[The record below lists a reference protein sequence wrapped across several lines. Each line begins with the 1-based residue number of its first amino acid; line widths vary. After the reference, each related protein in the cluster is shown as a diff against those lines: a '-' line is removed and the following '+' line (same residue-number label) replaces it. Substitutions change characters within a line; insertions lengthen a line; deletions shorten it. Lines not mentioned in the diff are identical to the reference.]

1 MAIKDWYKLTFQIES
16 DLEEII
22 IWQLN
27 ELGIFSFSF
36 EYLIK
41 TENKKEVNI
50 WLPIDDWGKT
60 SRSGF
65 EKIISKL
72 LNINDPK
79 NQFFDWSIIKEEDW
93 LTSWKKYWAP
103 ALVGNHLLIL
113 PCWINLNEKFKDKQ
127 IIKIDP
133 GAAFGTG
140 SHPSTYLCLEKME
153 NILFTDKKVLDIG
166 SGSGILS
173 VAARLLGAKEV
184 CAVDN
189 DYLAINSTN
198 SNFQLNFGN
207 LKNLNTYL
215 GSFNE
220 VILKNQLKQFDF
232 VLCNILA
239 EVIKEMIP
247 NIYKCLRNNGE
258 VIFSGILNSQKDEI
272 IQTLIK
278 NDLNLLDVSTRKDW
292 ACITAKKPAIQPKYK
307 FFLWILFNTFYCV
320 IFYFKISHIVL
331 IDVKNVFDRY

>member
-1 MAIKDWYKLTFQIES
+1 MAIKDWYKLTFLIES
-16 DLEEII
+16 DLEDII
-22 IWQLN
+22 IWKLN
-27 ELGIFSFSF
+27 ELGISSFSF
-36 EYLIK
+36 EYLNK
-41 TENKKEVNI
+41 TENNKEVNI
-50 WLPIDDWGKT
+50 WLPINEWDNN
-60 SRSGF
+60 SRSDF
-65 EKIISKL
+65 EKIICKL
-72 LNINDPK
+72 LNICDSK
-79 NQFFDWSIIKEEDW
+79 NQFFDWNIIKEEDW

-103 ALVGNHLLIL
+103 ELVGNHFLIL
-113 PCWINLNEKFKDKQ
+113 PCWINLNEKFKDKK

-153 NILFTDKKVLDIG
+153 NILFSNKKVCDIG

-173 VAARLLGAKEV
+173 IAARLLGAKKV
-184 CAVDN
+184 YAVDN
-189 DYLAINSTN
+189 DYLAINSTK

-220 VILKNQLKQFDF
+220 VILKNQLEQFDF

-272 IQTLIK
+272 IKILIMNNLK
-278 NDLNLLDVSTRKDW
+278 LLDVSTRKDW
-292 ACITAKKPAIQPKYK
+292 ACISAQKVSDQA
-307 FFLWILFNTFYCV
+307 
-320 IFYFKISHIVL
+320 
-331 IDVKNVFDRY
+331 

>member
-1 MAIKDWYKLTFQIES
+1 MAIKDWYKLTFLIES
-16 DLEEII
+16 DSEEMI
-22 IWQLN
+22 IWKLN

-41 TENKKEVNI
+41 NENKKEVNI
-50 WLPIDDWGKT
+50 WLSVDDWGES
-60 SRSGF
+60 SRCDF
-65 EKIISKL
+65 ENIISKL
-72 LNINDPK
+72 LDINAPK

-103 ALVGNHLLIL
+103 ELVGNHLLIL
-113 PCWINLNEKFKDKQ
+113 PCWMNLNEKFKDKK

-153 NILFTDKKVLDIG
+153 NIFFSDKKILDIG

-184 CAVDN
+184 YAVDN
-189 DYLAINSTN
+189 DYLAINSTK
-198 SNFQLNFGN
+198 SNFQLNFGDLN
-207 LKNLNTYL
+207 NLNTYL

-272 IQTLIK
+272 IKTLIQ
-278 NDLNLLDVSTRKDW
+278 NDLKLLDVTTRKDW
-292 ACITAKKPAIQPKYK
+292 TCISAQKASNPT
-307 FFLWILFNTFYCV
+307 
-320 IFYFKISHIVL
+320 
-331 IDVKNVFDRY
+331 

>member
-16 DLEEII
+16 DSEDII
-22 IWQLN
+22 IWKLN

-36 EYLIK
+36 EYLKK

-50 WLPIDDWGKT
+50 WLPIDAWDNN
-60 SRSGF
+60 SRSDF
-65 EKIISKL
+65 EKIISRL
-72 LNINDPK
+72 LEINGSK
-79 NQFFDWSIIKEEDW
+79 NQFFNWSIIKEEDW

-103 ALVGNHLLIL
+103 ELVGNHFLIL
-113 PCWINLNEKFKDKQ
+113 PCWINLNEKFNDKQ

-153 NILFTDKKVLDIG
+153 KILFSNKKVLDIG

-173 VAARLLGAKEV
+173 IAAILGGAKEV

-207 LKNLNTYL
+207 LNNLKTYL
-215 GSFNE
+215 GSFND
-220 VILKNQLKQFDF
+220 VFLKYQLKKFDV

-239 EVIKEMIP
+239 EVIKDMIP
-247 NIYKCLRNNGE
+247 FIYKCLRNNGE

-272 IQTLIK
+272 IRILMQNNLK
-278 NDLNLLDVSTRKDW
+278 LLDVSSKKDW
-292 ACITAKKPAIQPKYK
+292 VCMSAQKASKVP
-307 FFLWILFNTFYCV
+307 
-320 IFYFKISHIVL
+320 
-331 IDVKNVFDRY
+331 

>member
-1 MAIKDWYKLTFQIES
+1 MTIKDWYKLTFLIES
-16 DLEEII
+16 DSEEII
-22 IWQLN
+22 IWKLN

-41 TENKKEVNI
+41 KENKKEVNI
-50 WLPIDDWGKT
+50 WLPIDDWGQS
-60 SRSGF
+60 SRNDL

-72 LNINDPK
+72 LNIKPSK
-79 NQFFDWSIIKEEDW
+79 NQFFNWSLIKEEDW
-93 LTSWKKYWAP
+93 LTSWKKYWSP
-103 ALVGNHLLIL
+103 EIVGNHFLIL
-113 PCWINLNEKFKDKQ
+113 PCWMNLNEKFKDKK

-153 NILFTDKKVLDIG
+153 NIFFSDKKILDIG

-184 CAVDN
+184 YAVDN
-189 DYLAINSTN
+189 DYLAINSTK
-198 SNFQLNFGN
+198 SNFQLNFGDLN
-207 LKNLNTYL
+207 NLNTYL

-220 VILKNQLKQFDF
+220 VILKNQLTQFDF

-239 EVIKEMIP
+239 EVIKGMIP

-272 IQTLIK
+272 IKILIK
-278 NDLNLLDVSTRKDW
+278 NDLKLLDVTTRKDW
-292 ACITAKKPAIQPKYK
+292 ACISAQKASNPT
-307 FFLWILFNTFYCV
+307 
-320 IFYFKISHIVL
+320 
-331 IDVKNVFDRY
+331 

>member
-1 MAIKDWYKLTFQIES
+1 MAIKDWYRLSFLIENDS
-16 DLEEII
+16 EEII

-36 EYLIK
+36 EYKIK
-41 TENKKEVNI
+41 NEKKLEVQI
-50 WLPIDDWGKT
+50 WLPIDDWGES
-60 SRSGF
+60 SRSSF
-65 EKIISKL
+65 EKIISKI
-72 LNINDPK
+72 LNINDPP

-93 LTSWKKYWAP
+93 LKSWKKYWAP
-103 ALVGNHLLIL
+103 ELVGNNFLIL
-113 PCWINLNEKFKDKQ
+113 PCWINLDEQFKNKK

-140 SHPSTYLCLEKME
+140 SHPSTYLCLKKME
-153 NILFTDKKVLDIG
+153 NSLFSDKKVLDIG

-189 DYLAINSTN
+189 DYLAINSTK

-207 LKNLNTYL
+207 LNKLNTYL

-220 VILKNQLKQFDF
+220 VILKNQLEQFDF

-239 EVIKEMIP
+239 EVIKGMIP

-272 IQTLIK
+272 IKILIQ
-278 NDLNLLDVSTRKDW
+278 NDLKLLDVSTRKDW
-292 ACITAKKPAIQPKYK
+292 ACISAQKASNPT
-307 FFLWILFNTFYCV
+307 
-320 IFYFKISHIVL
+320 
-331 IDVKNVFDRY
+331 

>member
-1 MAIKDWYKLTFQIES
+1 METKDWYKLTFLIES
-16 DLEEII
+16 DLEDII
-22 IWQLN
+22 IWKLN

-36 EYLIK
+36 EYLIRN
-41 TENKKEVNI
+41 ENKKEVNI
-50 WLPIDDWGKT
+50 WLPFGDWGES
-60 SRSGF
+60 SRCDF

-72 LNINDPK
+72 LNMDDSK
-79 NQFFDWSIIKEEDW
+79 NQFFKWTIIKEEDW

-103 ALVGNHLLIL
+103 ELVGNHLLIL
-113 PCWINLNEKFKDKQ
+113 PCWINVNEKFKDKQ

-153 NILFTDKKVLDIG
+153 NILFSNKKVLDIG

-173 VAARLLGAKEV
+173 IAARLLGAKEI

-189 DYLAINSTN
+189 DYLAINSTK
-198 SNFQLNFGN
+198 SNFKLNFGN

-220 VILKNQLKQFDF
+220 VILKNQIQQFDF

-239 EVIKEMIP
+239 EVIIEMIP
-247 NIYKCLRNNGE
+247 NIRECLRKNGE

-272 IQTLIK
+272 IKILIQ
-278 NDLNLLDVSTRKDW
+278 NDLKLLDISTRKDW
-292 ACITAKKPAIQPKYK
+292 ACISAQK
-307 FFLWILFNTFYCV
+307 L
-320 IFYFKISHIVL
+320 S
-331 IDVKNVFDRY
+331 D

>member
-1 MAIKDWYKLTFQIES
+1 MAIKDWYKLTFLIES

-22 IWQLN
+22 FWNLN

-41 TENKKEVNI
+41 SENKKEVNI
-50 WLPIDDWGKT
+50 WLPVDDWGES
-60 SRSGF
+60 SRYDF

-72 LNINDPK
+72 LNINASK

-103 ALVGNHLLIL
+103 ELVGNHFLIL
-113 PCWINLNEKFKDKQ
+113 PCWINLDEKFKDKK

-153 NILFTDKKVLDIG
+153 NIFFSDKKILDIG

-189 DYLAINSTN
+189 DYLAINSTK

-207 LKNLNTYL
+207 LNKLNTYL

-220 VILKNQLKQFDF
+220 VIFKNQLEQFDF

-239 EVIKEMIP
+239 EVIKGMIP

-272 IQTLIK
+272 IKILIQNNLK
-278 NDLNLLDVSTRKDW
+278 LLDVSIRKDW
-292 ACITAKKPAIQPKYK
+292 ACISAQKTT
-307 FFLWILFNTFYCV
+307 N
-320 IFYFKISHIVL
+320 
-331 IDVKNVFDRY
+331 

>member
-1 MAIKDWYKLTFQIES
+1 MAIKDWYKLTFLIES
-16 DLEEII
+16 DSEEII
-22 IWQLN
+22 IWKLN

-41 TENKKEVNI
+41 NENKKEVNI
-50 WLPIDDWGKT
+50 WLPVDDWGGSSKCD
-60 SRSGF
+60 F

-72 LNINDPK
+72 LNVNSPK

-103 ALVGNHLLIL
+103 ELVGNHFLIL
-113 PCWINLNEKFKDKQ
+113 PCWMNLNEKFKDKK

-153 NILFTDKKVLDIG
+153 NIFFPDKKILDIG

-173 VAARLLGAKEV
+173 VAARLLGAKEIY
-184 CAVDN
+184 AVDN
-189 DYLAINSTN
+189 DYLAINSTK
-198 SNFQLNFGN
+198 SNFQLNFGD

-220 VILKNQLKQFDF
+220 VILKNQLIQFDF

-247 NIYKCLRNNGE
+247 NIYECLKNNGE

-272 IQTLIK
+272 IKLLRQNNLK
-278 NDLNLLDVSTRKDW
+278 LLDISTRKDW
-292 ACITAKKPAIQPKYK
+292 ACISAQKSSNPI
-307 FFLWILFNTFYCV
+307 
-320 IFYFKISHIVL
+320 
-331 IDVKNVFDRY
+331 

>member
-1 MAIKDWYKLTFQIES
+1 METKDWYKLTFLIES
-16 DLEEII
+16 NSEEII
-22 IWQLN
+22 IWKLN
-27 ELGIFSFSF
+27 KLGIFSFSF

-41 TENKKEVNI
+41 NENKKEVNI
-50 WLPIDDWGKT
+50 WLPIDDWSES

-72 LNINDPK
+72 LNINATD
-79 NQFFDWSIIKEEDW
+79 NQIFEWSIIKEEDW

-103 ALVGNHLLIL
+103 ELVGNHFLIL
-113 PCWINLNEKFKDKQ
+113 PCWMNLNEKFKDKK

-153 NILFTDKKVLDIG
+153 YSFFSDKKILDIG

-184 CAVDN
+184 YAVDN
-189 DYLAINSTN
+189 DYLAINSTK
-198 SNFQLNFGN
+198 SNFQLNFGDLN
-207 LKNLNTYL
+207 NLNTYL

-220 VILKNQLKQFDF
+220 VILKNQLTQFDF

-239 EVIKEMIP
+239 EVIKGMIS

-258 VIFSGILNSQKDEI
+258 VIFSGILTSQKDEI
-272 IQTLIK
+272 IKILIK
-278 NDLNLLDVSTRKDW
+278 NDLKLLDVTTKKDW
-292 ACITAKKPAIQPKYK
+292 ACISAQKASNPT
-307 FFLWILFNTFYCV
+307 
-320 IFYFKISHIVL
+320 
-331 IDVKNVFDRY
+331 

>member
-1 MAIKDWYKLTFQIES
+1 MAIKDWYKLTFLIES
-16 DLEEII
+16 DSEEII
-22 IWQLN
+22 IWKLN

-41 TENKKEVNI
+41 NENKKEVNI
-50 WLPIDDWGKT
+50 WLPVDDWGES
-60 SRSGF
+60 SRCDF

-72 LNINDPK
+72 LNINAPK

-103 ALVGNHLLIL
+103 ELVGNHFLIL
-113 PCWINLNEKFKDKQ
+113 PCWINLNDKFKDKQ

-153 NILFTDKKVLDIG
+153 NIFLSDKKILDIG

-184 CAVDN
+184 YAVDN
-189 DYLAINSTN
+189 DYLAINSTK
-198 SNFQLNFGN
+198 SNFQLNFGDLN
-207 LKNLNTYL
+207 NLNTYL

-220 VILKNQLKQFDF
+220 VILKNQLEQFDF

-272 IQTLIK
+272 IKTLIQ
-278 NDLNLLDVSTRKDW
+278 NDLKLLDVSTRKDW
-292 ACITAKKPAIQPKYK
+292 ACISAQKTSNPTY
-307 FFLWILFNTFYCV
+307 V
-320 IFYFKISHIVL
+320 
-331 IDVKNVFDRY
+331 

>member
-1 MAIKDWYKLTFQIES
+1 MAIKDWYKLTFLIES
-16 DLEEII
+16 DSEEII
-22 IWQLN
+22 IWKLN

-41 TENKKEVNI
+41 NENKKEVNI
-50 WLPIDDWGKT
+50 WLPVYDWGES
-60 SRSGF
+60 SRCDF

-72 LNINDPK
+72 LNIYAPK

-103 ALVGNHLLIL
+103 ELVGNHFLIL

-153 NILFTDKKVLDIG
+153 NIFFSDKKILDIG

-173 VAARLLGAKEV
+173 VAARLLGANEIY
-184 CAVDN
+184 AVDN
-189 DYLAINSTN
+189 DYLAINSTK
-198 SNFQLNFGN
+198 SNFQLNFGDLN
-207 LKNLNTYL
+207 NLNTYL

-220 VILKNQLKQFDF
+220 LILKNQLTQLDY
-232 VLCNILA
+232 VLCNILD
-239 EVIKEMIP
+239 EVIKGMIP
-247 NIYKCLRNNGE
+247 NIYKSLRNNGE

-272 IQTLIK
+272 IKILIQ
-278 NDLNLLDVSTRKDW
+278 NDLKLLDVSTRKDW
-292 ACITAKKPAIQPKYK
+292 ACISAQKTSDP
-307 FFLWILFNTFYCV
+307 T
-320 IFYFKISHIVL
+320 
-331 IDVKNVFDRY
+331 

>member
-1 MAIKDWYKLTFQIES
+1 METKDWYKLTFLIES
-16 DLEEII
+16 DSEEII
-22 IWQLN
+22 IWKLN

-41 TENKKEVNI
+41 NENKKEVNI
-50 WLPIDDWGKT
+50 WLPIDDWDES
-60 SRSGF
+60 SRSSF
-65 EKIISKL
+65 EKIIIKL
-72 LNINDPK
+72 LNINPPK
-79 NQFFDWSIIKEEDW
+79 NKFFEWSIIKEEDW

-103 ALVGNHLLIL
+103 ELVGNHFLIL
-113 PCWINLNEKFKDKQ
+113 PCWINLNKKFKDKQ

-153 NILFTDKKVLDIG
+153 NILFSDKKVLDIG

-189 DYLAINSTN
+189 DYLAINSTK
-198 SNFQLNFGN
+198 SNFQLNFGDLN
-207 LKNLNTYL
+207 NLNTYL

-220 VILKNQLKQFDF
+220 VILKNQLEQFDF

-239 EVIKEMIP
+239 EVIKGMIP

-272 IQTLIK
+272 IKILIQH
-278 NDLNLLDVSTRKDW
+278 DLKLLDVSTRKDW
-292 ACITAKKPAIQPKYK
+292 ACISAQKASNPT
-307 FFLWILFNTFYCV
+307 
-320 IFYFKISHIVL
+320 
-331 IDVKNVFDRY
+331 

>member
-22 IWQLN
+22 IWKLN

-41 TENKKEVNI
+41 NENKKEVNI
-50 WLPIDDWGKT
+50 WLPVDDWGES
-60 SRSGF
+60 SRCIF

-72 LNINDPK
+72 LNINAPK
-79 NQFFDWSIIKEEDW
+79 NQLFEWSIIKEENW

-103 ALVGNHLLIL
+103 ELVGNHFLIL
-113 PCWINLNEKFKDKQ
+113 PCWINLNEKFKDKK

-153 NILFTDKKVLDIG
+153 NILLSDKKILDIG

-184 CAVDN
+184 CALDN

-198 SNFQLNFGN
+198 SNFLLNFGH
-207 LKNLNTYL
+207 LKNFNTYL

-220 VILKNQLKQFDF
+220 VILKNQLKQFDV

-247 NIYKCLRNNGE
+247 NIYSCLRNNGE

-272 IQTLIK
+272 IKILIE
-278 NDLNLLDVSTRKDW
+278 NDLKLLDVSTRKDW
-292 ACITAKKPAIQPKYK
+292 VCISAQKASDPT
-307 FFLWILFNTFYCV
+307 
-320 IFYFKISHIVL
+320 
-331 IDVKNVFDRY
+331 

>member
-1 MAIKDWYKLTFQIES
+1 METKDWYKLTFLIDS
-16 DLEEII
+16 DSEEII
-22 IWQLN
+22 IWKLN

-41 TENKKEVNI
+41 NENKKEVNI
-50 WLPIDDWGKT
+50 WLPVDDWGES
-60 SRSGF
+60 SRCDF

-72 LNINDPK
+72 LNINVPK

-103 ALVGNHLLIL
+103 ELVGNHFLIL
-113 PCWINLNEKFKDKQ
+113 PCWINLNEKFKDKK

-153 NILFTDKKVLDIG
+153 NIFFSDKKILDIG

-184 CAVDN
+184 YAVDN
-189 DYLAINSTN
+189 DYLAINSTK
-198 SNFQLNFGN
+198 SNFQLNFGDLN
-207 LKNLNTYL
+207 NLNTYL

-220 VILKNQLKQFDF
+220 VILKNQLTQFDF

-239 EVIKEMIP
+239 EVIKGMIP

-272 IQTLIK
+272 IKILIK
-278 NDLNLLDVSTRKDW
+278 NDLKLLDVTTRKDW
-292 ACITAKKPAIQPKYK
+292 ACISAQKASNPT
-307 FFLWILFNTFYCV
+307 
-320 IFYFKISHIVL
+320 
-331 IDVKNVFDRY
+331 

>member
-1 MAIKDWYKLTFQIES
+1 MGIRDWYKLTFQIES

-22 IWQLN
+22 IWKLN

-41 TENKKEVNI
+41 NKEKKIVNI
-50 WLPIDDWGKT
+50 WLPIDKWDDN
-60 SRSGF
+60 SRSDF
-65 EKIISKL
+65 ENIICKL
-72 LNINDPK
+72 LNINDSK
-79 NQFFDWSIIKEEDW
+79 YQFFGWSTIKEEDW

-103 ALVGNHLLIL
+103 ELIGNRFLIL
-113 PCWINLNEKFKDKQ
+113 PCWINLNGEFNDKQ

-153 NILFTDKKVLDIG
+153 NILFFDKRVLDIG

-173 VAARLLGAKEV
+173 IAARLLGAKEV

-189 DYLAINSTN
+189 DYLAINSTK
-198 SNFQLNFGN
+198 SNFELNFGN
-207 LKNLNTYL
+207 LNHLNTYL

-220 VILKNQLKQFDF
+220 VVLKNQLKKFDF

-247 NIYKCLRNNGE
+247 YIYSSLRNNGE
-258 VIFSGILNSQKDEI
+258 VIFSGILNSQKDQI
-272 IQTLIK
+272 IKILIQNNLK
-278 NDLNLLDVSTRKDW
+278 LLNVSIRKDW
-292 ACITAKKPAIQPKYK
+292 ACISAQKASDPTYA
-307 FFLWILFNTFYCV
+307 
-320 IFYFKISHIVL
+320 
-331 IDVKNVFDRY
+331 

>member
-1 MAIKDWYKLTFQIES
+1 METKDWYKLTFLIES
-16 DLEEII
+16 DSEEII
-22 IWQLN
+22 IWKLN

-41 TENKKEVNI
+41 NENNKEVNI
-50 WLPIDDWGKT
+50 WLPVDDWGDS
-60 SRSGF
+60 SRCDF

-72 LNINDPK
+72 LNINAPE
-79 NQFFDWSIIKEEDW
+79 NEFFDWSIIKEEDW

-103 ALVGNHLLIL
+103 ELVGNHLLIL
-113 PCWINLNEKFKDKQ
+113 PCWMNPNEKFKDKK

-140 SHPSTYLCLEKME
+140 SHPSTSLCLEKME
-153 NILFTDKKVLDIG
+153 NISFSDKKILDIG

-189 DYLAINSTN
+189 DYLAINSTK
-198 SNFQLNFGN
+198 SNFQLNFGDLNN
-207 LKNLNTYL
+207 LSTYL

-220 VILKNQLKQFDF
+220 VILKNQLKQFDL

-239 EVIKEMIP
+239 EVIKGMIP

-272 IQTLIK
+272 IKILIQ
-278 NDLNLLDVSTRKDW
+278 NDLKLLDVSTRKDW
-292 ACITAKKPAIQPKYK
+292 ACISAQKTSGPAQ
-307 FFLWILFNTFYCV
+307 V
-320 IFYFKISHIVL
+320 
-331 IDVKNVFDRY
+331 

>member
-1 MAIKDWYKLTFQIES
+1 MAIKDWYKLTFLIDS
-16 DLEEII
+16 NSEEII
-22 IWQLN
+22 IWKLN

-41 TENKKEVNI
+41 YSNEKEVNI
-50 WLPIDDWGKT
+50 WLPIDDWGES

-72 LNINDPK
+72 LNINAPK

-93 LTSWKKYWAP
+93 LTSWKQYWAP
-103 ALVGNHLLIL
+103 ELVGNHFLIL
-113 PCWINLNEKFKDKQ
+113 PSWIDLNENFKDKQ

-153 NILFTDKKVLDIG
+153 NISFSDKRVLDIG

-173 VAARLLGAKEV
+173 VAAKLLGAKEV

-207 LKNLNTYL
+207 LNNLNTYL

-247 NIYKCLRNNGE
+247 NINKCLRKNGE

-272 IQTLIK
+272 IKILIQNNLK
-278 NDLNLLDVSTRKDW
+278 LLDVSTRKDW
-292 ACITAKKPAIQPKYK
+292 ACISAKKTTAPTYI
-307 FFLWILFNTFYCV
+307 
-320 IFYFKISHIVL
+320 
-331 IDVKNVFDRY
+331 

>member
-1 MAIKDWYKLTFQIES
+1 METKDWYKLTFLIES
-16 DLEEII
+16 DSEEII
-22 IWQLN
+22 IWKLN

-41 TENKKEVNI
+41 NENNKEVNI
-50 WLPIDDWGKT
+50 WLPVDDWGDS
-60 SRSGF
+60 SRCDF

-72 LNINDPK
+72 LNINAPE
-79 NQFFDWSIIKEEDW
+79 NEFFDWSIIKEEDW

-103 ALVGNHLLIL
+103 ELVGNHLLIL
-113 PCWINLNEKFKDKQ
+113 PCWMNPNEKFKDKK

-153 NILFTDKKVLDIG
+153 NSLFFDKKVLDIG

-184 CAVDN
+184 YAVDN
-189 DYLAINSTN
+189 DYLAINSTK
-198 SNFQLNFGN
+198 SNFQLNFGDLNN
-207 LKNLNTYL
+207 LSTYL

-220 VILKNQLKQFDF
+220 VILKNQLKQFDL

-272 IQTLIK
+272 IKILIK
-278 NDLNLLDVSTRKDW
+278 NNLKLLDVTTKTDW
-292 ACITAKKPAIQPKYK
+292 ACISAQKASNPA
-307 FFLWILFNTFYCV
+307 
-320 IFYFKISHIVL
+320 
-331 IDVKNVFDRY
+331 

>member
-1 MAIKDWYKLTFQIES
+1 MEIKDWYKLTFLIES
-16 DLEEII
+16 DSEEII
-22 IWQLN
+22 IWKLN

-41 TENKKEVNI
+41 NENNKEVNI
-50 WLPIDDWGKT
+50 WLPIDDWDES

-72 LNINDPK
+72 LNINPPK
-79 NQFFDWSIIKEEDW
+79 NTFFEWSIIKEEDW

-103 ALVGNHLLIL
+103 ELVGNHFLIL
-113 PCWINLNEKFKDKQ
+113 PCWINLNKKFKDKQ

-153 NILFTDKKVLDIG
+153 NILFSDKKVLDIG

-189 DYLAINSTN
+189 DYLAINSTK

-207 LKNLNTYL
+207 LNKLNTYL

-220 VILKNQLKQFDF
+220 VIVKNQLEQFDF

-239 EVIKEMIP
+239 EVIKRMIP
-247 NIYKCLRNNGE
+247 NIYKCLRNNGV

-272 IQTLIK
+272 IKILIQY
-278 NDLNLLDVSTRKDW
+278 DLKLLDVSTRKDW
-292 ACITAKKPAIQPKYK
+292 ACISVQKASNPT
-307 FFLWILFNTFYCV
+307 
-320 IFYFKISHIVL
+320 
-331 IDVKNVFDRY
+331 

>member
-1 MAIKDWYKLTFQIES
+1 MAIKDWYKLTFEIDS
-16 DLEEII
+16 DSEEII
-22 IWQLN
+22 IWKLN

-41 TENKKEVNI
+41 NENKKEVNI
-50 WLPIDDWGKT
+50 WLPIDDWGES

-72 LNINDPK
+72 LNINAPD

-103 ALVGNHLLIL
+103 ELVGNYFLIL
-113 PCWINLNEKFKDKQ
+113 PCWMSLNEKFKDKK

-153 NILFTDKKVLDIG
+153 NIFFSDKKILDIG

-189 DYLAINSTN
+189 DYLAVN
-198 SNFQLNFGN
+198 
-207 LKNLNTYL
+207 
-215 GSFNE
+215 
-220 VILKNQLKQFDF
+220 
-232 VLCNILA
+232 
-239 EVIKEMIP
+239 
-247 NIYKCLRNNGE
+247 
-258 VIFSGILNSQKDEI
+258 
-272 IQTLIK
+272 
-278 NDLNLLDVSTRKDW
+278 
-292 ACITAKKPAIQPKYK
+292 
-307 FFLWILFNTFYCV
+307 
-320 IFYFKISHIVL
+320 
-331 IDVKNVFDRY
+331 

>member
-1 MAIKDWYKLTFQIES
+1 MAIKDWYKVTFLIES
-16 DLEEII
+16 DSEEII
-22 IWQLN
+22 IWKLN
-27 ELGIFSFSF
+27 ELGILSFSF

-41 TENKKEVNI
+41 NENKKEVNI
-50 WLPIDDWGKT
+50 WLPIDDWTKS
-60 SRSGF
+60 SRSSF

-72 LNINDPK
+72 LNINEPQ

-93 LTSWKKYWAP
+93 LKSWKKYWAP
-103 ALVGNHLLIL
+103 ELIGHNFLIL
-113 PCWINLNEKFKDKQ
+113 PCWINLDEKFKDKQ

-153 NILFTDKKVLDIG
+153 NILFSNKKVLDIG

-173 VAARLLGAKEV
+173 VAARLLGARKV
-184 CAVDN
+184 SAVDN

-220 VILKNQLKQFDF
+220 VFLKNQLKQFDL

-247 NIYKCLRNNGE
+247 NIYNCLRNNGE

-272 IQTLIK
+272 IKILIQ
-278 NDLNLLDVSTRKDW
+278 NDLKFLDLSTRKDW
-292 ACITAKKPAIQPKYK
+292 VCISAKKTSNQ
-307 FFLWILFNTFYCV
+307 T
-320 IFYFKISHIVL
+320 
-331 IDVKNVFDRY
+331 

>member
-1 MAIKDWYKLTFQIES
+1 MAIKDWYKLTFLIES

-22 IWQLN
+22 IWKLN

-41 TENKKEVNI
+41 NKYKNKKEVNI
-50 WLPIDDWGKT
+50 WLPIDDWDES

-72 LNINDPK
+72 ININAPK
-79 NQFFDWSIIKEEDW
+79 DQFFDWSIIKEEDW

-103 ALVGNHLLIL
+103 ELVGNHFLIL

-140 SHPSTYLCLEKME
+140 SHPSTYLCLERME
-153 NILFTDKKVLDIG
+153 NILFSDKKVLDIG

-173 VAARLLGAKEV
+173 VAARLLGAKQI

-220 VILKNQLKQFDF
+220 VILKNELKQFDF

-272 IQTLIK
+272 LKILIQNELK
-278 NDLNLLDVSTRKDW
+278 LLDVSTRKDW
-292 ACITAKKPAIQPKYK
+292 VCIAAQ
-307 FFLWILFNTFYCV
+307 
-320 IFYFKISHIVL
+320 KISDL
-331 IDVKNVFDRY
+331 N

>member
-1 MAIKDWYKLTFQIES
+1 MAIKDWYKLTFLIES
-16 DLEEII
+16 DSEEMI
-22 IWQLN
+22 IWKLN

-41 TENKKEVNI
+41 NENKKEVNI
-50 WLPIDDWGKT
+50 WLPVDDWGES
-60 SRSGF
+60 SRCDF
-65 EKIISKL
+65 KKIISKL
-72 LNINDPK
+72 LKINASK

-103 ALVGNHLLIL
+103 ELVGNHFLIL
-113 PCWINLNEKFKDKQ
+113 PCWMSLNEKFKDKQ

-153 NILFTDKKVLDIG
+153 NIFFSDKRVLDIG

-184 CAVDN
+184 FAVDN

-247 NIYKCLRNNGE
+247 NIYNCLRNNGE

-272 IQTLIK
+272 IKI
-278 NDLNLLDVSTRKDW
+278 LNMNNLKLLEVSIRKDW
-292 ACITAKKPAIQPKYK
+292 ACISAQKVANFTNA
-307 FFLWILFNTFYCV
+307 
-320 IFYFKISHIVL
+320 
-331 IDVKNVFDRY
+331 

>member
-1 MAIKDWYKLTFQIES
+1 MAIKDWYKITFQIES
-16 DLEEII
+16 DLEDII
-22 IWQLN
+22 IWKLN

-36 EYLIK
+36 EYLKK

-50 WLPIDDWGKT
+50 WLPIDAWDKN
-60 SRSGF
+60 SRSDF

-72 LNINDPK
+72 LNINDSK
-79 NQFFDWSIIKEEDW
+79 NQFFNWSIIKEEDW

-103 ALVGNHLLIL
+103 ELVGNHFLIL

-153 NILFTDKKVLDIG
+153 NILFSDKKVLDIG

-173 VAARLLGAKEV
+173 IAARLRGAKKV

-198 SNFQLNFGN
+198 SNFELNFGN

-215 GSFNE
+215 GSFND
-220 VILKNQLKQFDF
+220 IFFKYQLHKFDV

-239 EVIKEMIP
+239 EVIKGMIP

-272 IQTLIK
+272 IKILIQ
-278 NDLNLLDVSTRKDW
+278 NDLKLLDVSTRKDW
-292 ACITAKKPAIQPKYK
+292 ACITAKKNKGQI
-307 FFLWILFNTFYCV
+307 
-320 IFYFKISHIVL
+320 
-331 IDVKNVFDRY
+331 

>member
-1 MAIKDWYKLTFQIES
+1 MAIKNWYKLTFQIES
-16 DLEEII
+16 DSEDII
-22 IWQLN
+22 IWKLN

-41 TENKKEVNI
+41 NENKKEVNV
-50 WLPIDDWGKT
+50 WLPIDDWGES

-72 LNINDPK
+72 LNINPPK

-93 LTSWKKYWAP
+93 LTSWKKYWSP
-103 ALVGNHLLIL
+103 ELVGNHFLIL
-113 PCWINLNEKFKDKQ
+113 PCWINLNKKFRDKQ
-127 IIKIDP
+127 VIKIDP

-153 NILFTDKKVLDIG
+153 NISFSDKKVLDIG

-173 VAARLLGAKEV
+173 IAARLLGAKEV

-198 SNFQLNFGN
+198 SNFQLNFGD
-207 LKNLNTYL
+207 LKYLNTYL

-247 NIYKCLRNNGE
+247 KIYKCLRNNGE
-258 VIFSGILNSQKDEI
+258 VIFSGILNSQKDQI
-272 IQTLIK
+272 IKILIQNNLK
-278 NDLNLLDVSTRKDW
+278 LLDVSTRKDW
-292 ACITAKKPAIQPKYK
+292 ACISAQKTSDSI
-307 FFLWILFNTFYCV
+307 
-320 IFYFKISHIVL
+320 
-331 IDVKNVFDRY
+331 

>member
-1 MAIKDWYKLTFQIES
+1 METKDWYKLTFLIES
-16 DLEEII
+16 DSEEII
-22 IWQLN
+22 IWKLN

-41 TENKKEVNI
+41 NENKKEVNI
-50 WLPIDDWGKT
+50 WLPVDDWGES
-60 SRSGF
+60 SRCDF

-72 LNINDPK
+72 LNINAPK
-79 NQFFDWSIIKEEDW
+79 NKFFDWSIIKEEDW
-93 LTSWKKYWAP
+93 LTSWKKYWTP
-103 ALVGNHLLIL
+103 ELVGNHLLIL
-113 PCWINLNEKFKDKQ
+113 PCWMNLNEKFKDKK

-153 NILFTDKKVLDIG
+153 NILFSDKRVLDIG

-173 VAARLLGAKEV
+173 VAARLRGAKQV

-247 NIYKCLRNNGE
+247 NIYKCLKNNGE

-272 IQTLIK
+272 IKILIQI
-278 NDLNLLDVSTRKDW
+278 VS
-292 ACITAKKPAIQPKYK
+292 
-307 FFLWILFNTFYCV
+307 L
-320 IFYFKISHIVL
+320 KISCLVMLKKLKKKMIQL
-331 IDVKNVFDRY
+331 FLN